1 VQSRR
6 DLKVFIDFPYQHYR
20 RDPLWVPPLRL
31 SEAQKFNPRQN
42 PFFAHAHMQL
52 FLAKQG
58 DKVVGRIAAIDDDNH
73 NQTHGDNICFFGF
86 FESTSAEVAAAL
98 LDAAKN
104 WGRAQGRTA
113 IRGPVNPTMNDSC
126 GLQISGFDTPPYI
139 MMPYN
144 PPSYPGYVEQAGFTK
159 IKDVY
164 AWLFETDKGM
174 GERLVRLAERVRRR
188 YKVLV
193 RPVDLRYFAE
203 ELARV
208 KALYGAAWEK
218 NWGFVQYTEA
228 EFDHLAKDLKQLIDP
243 DIALFLEIEGEVV
256 GLALALPD
264 ANQLF
269 KKMNGRLLPF
279 GLFYLLR
286 ARHYID
292 QARLSILGVLPEYRY
307 KGLELLLIHEIYQ
320 RGAAKG
326 YVRGECS
333 WVLED
338 NSAMNE
344 GIQAAGC
351 TLYKTYRLYQKPL

>member
-1 VQSRR
+1 MQRFV
-6 DLKVFIDFPYQHYR
+6 
-20 RDPLWVPPLRL
+20 
-31 SEAQKFNPRQN
+31 ARQ
-42 PFFAHAHMQL
+42 
-52 FLAKQG
+52 G
-58 DKVVGRIAAIDDDNH
+58 GTVVGRIAAIDDDHH

-86 FESTSAEVAAAL
+86 FEASSATAATHL
-98 LDAAKN
+98 LSAAEA

-144 PPSYPGYVEQAGFTK
+144 PPSYPGYVEGAGFTK
-159 IKDVY
+159 VKDVY

-174 GERLVRLAERVRRR
+174 GARLVRLAERVRRR
-188 YKVLV
+188 YSAVV
-193 RPVDLRYFAE
+193 RPVDLRRFDA

-208 KALYGAAWEK
+208 KALYSAAWEK
-218 NWGFVQYTEA
+218 NWGFVPYTEA
-228 EFDHLAKDLKQLIDP
+228 EFNHLARDLRQLIDP
-243 DIALFLEIEGEVV
+243 EIALFAEIDGKVV

-269 KKMNGRLLPF
+269 KRMNGRLLPF
-279 GLFYLLR
+279 GVFHLLR
-286 ARHYID
+286 AHRYID

-307 KGLELLLIHEIYQ
+307 KGLELLLIQEIYQ
-320 RGAAKG
+320 RGAARG

-338 NSAMNE
+338 NTAMNE
-344 GIQAAGC
+344 GIRAAGC
-351 TLYKTYRLYQKPL
+351 TLYKIYRLYQKPL